1 MNKGDLIDA
10 MAQDANISKSEAGAA
25 LDSFINNISQALKK
39 GDKIALTGFG
49 TFSASERAARTG
61 RNPKTGEAIQIS
73 AKTVAKFKA
82 GKGLTDSLN

>member
-1 MNKGDLIDA
+1 MNKGKLIEA
-10 MAQDANISKSEAGAA
+10 MAQDANISKAQAGDA
-25 LDSFINNISQALKK
+25 LESFINHVSQTLKK

-49 TFSASERAARTG
+49 TFSSSERAARTG
-61 RNPKTGEAIQIS
+61 RNPKTGEAIEIS